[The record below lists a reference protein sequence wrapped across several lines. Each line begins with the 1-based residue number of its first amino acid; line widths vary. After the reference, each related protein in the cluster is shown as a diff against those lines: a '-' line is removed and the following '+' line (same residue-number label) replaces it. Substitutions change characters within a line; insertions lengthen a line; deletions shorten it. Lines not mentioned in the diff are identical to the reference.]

1 MKMVNKIDPSAYEY
15 TLQEIADEL
24 GVTPS
29 RVQQILRS
37 AIAKVRRNPEHLE
50 IFREYMEWSTERRQA
65 EGYTARDG
73 IRI

>member
-1 MKMVNKIDPSAYEY
+1 MVNKIDPSAYEY
-15 TLQEIADEL
+15 SLQEIADEL

-37 AIAKVRRNPEHLE
+37 AINKIQSDPRMLE
-50 IFREYMEWSTERRQA
+50 SLREYMQWSRERRQA
-65 EGYTARDG
+65 EGYVARNG